1 MANKEISEKVMEAK
15 GSRRYVYAL
24 MSHNDGTMQSGD
36 CILFSD
42 RASAYNGML
51 NDIRQELYEGKPM
64 QNQDIQRQFEKDGG
78 NLVHDSADIEY
89 FGVTYEWQIQKCLL
103 PVAENGINLEISTN
117 DEPEFF
123 GQIIDC
129 FDDFLQEQDVRLP
142 RSVKEMAD
150 DDETGDCN
158 SARIYGSDYDD
169 LNDKITKTVM
179 NWSC

>member
-1 MANKEISEKVMEAK
+1 MANTEISEKVIEAEATK
-15 GSRRYVYAL
+15 HYVYAL

-36 CILFSD
+36 CLLFSD
-42 RASAYNGML
+42 QTSAYNEML
-51 NDIRQELYEGKPM
+51 NDIQQELYEGKPM
-64 QNQDIQRQFEKDGG
+64 QNIQKQFEKDGG
-78 NLVHDSADIEY
+78 NLDHDSADIEY
-89 FGVTYEWQIQKCLL
+89 FGVTYEWKIQKCLL
-103 PVAENGINLEISTN
+103 PIKEDGINLEISA
-117 DEPEFF
+117 DAAPEFF

-142 RSVKEMAD
+142 RSVKEMED

-169 LNDKITKTVM
+169 LNDKITETVQ